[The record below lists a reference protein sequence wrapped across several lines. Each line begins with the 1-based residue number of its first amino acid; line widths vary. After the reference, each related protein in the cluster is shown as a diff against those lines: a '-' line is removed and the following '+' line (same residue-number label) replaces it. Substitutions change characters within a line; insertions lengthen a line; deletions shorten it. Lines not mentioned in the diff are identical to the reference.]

1 MHKRFA
7 IALQTVRGIAVG
19 ASGRGGPGLGNGGK
33 PARRCGDL
41 FASVGS
47 ETGRRQPESLADVP
61 EPLRCQYLLVPET
74 GETTLRR
81 APSVATF
88 PGAEPGQ
95 IPLNRR
101 FLSII
106 YNVIGL
112 VLGSVGLLTPI
123 VAISFHEAGCISVVL
138 SSMLLLCAKPKRP
151 AMEIEGSPRIL
162 RAA

>member
-1 MHKRFA
+1 M
-7 IALQTVRGIAVG
+7 
-19 ASGRGGPGLGNGGK
+19 
-33 PARRCGDL
+33 
-41 FASVGS
+41 
-47 ETGRRQPESLADVP
+47 
-61 EPLRCQYLLVPET
+61 
-74 GETTLRR
+74 
-81 APSVATF
+81 
-88 PGAEPGQ
+88 PGQ

-123 VAISFHEAGCISVVL
+123 VVIIFQEAGRISLVL